1 MIEFQ
6 EWPKIPRLNRD
17 ITITEKIDG
26 TNAAVGIA
34 EVDVYELSEQE
45 ASQFKFINKDT
56 NLLDDDDSSMATV
69 VYAQSR
75 TRIITPAQDNKG
87 FAKWVWNHAEEL
99 ASILGPGLHFG
110 EWWGNGIQRGY
121 GLAQGDKR
129 FSLFNT
135 AKWND
140 ETLGKREGFL
150 QTPMGL
156 GVVPVLYEGG
166 FNKVCWL
173 NDLSPWESSL
183 SSLRVHGSY
192 AAPGFNRPE
201 GVVIYH
207 HAANS
212 CFKVTLENDESP
224 KEVLRKREALRE
236 QALEDFRKS
245 ELVSV
250 ARIFDVPAVFVES
263 A

>member
-26 TNAAVGIA
+26 TNAAVGI
-34 EVDVYELSEQE
+34 LTGNE
-45 ASQFKFINKDT
+45 ADT
-56 NLLDDDDSSMATV
+56 AGLGEDAGKGIYPLGGV
-69 VYAQSR
+69 FVYAQSR
-75 TRIITPAQDNKG
+75 SQIITPAQDNKG

-99 ASILGPGLHFG
+99 ASILGVGIHHG
-110 EWWGNGIQRGY
+110 EWWGNGIGRGY

-135 AKWND
+135 KRWGQD
-140 ETLGKREGFL
+140 ELVNGIG
-150 QTPMGL
+150 TPLIAGL
-156 GVVPVLYEGG
+156 DCVPVLYEGPFDDG
-166 FNKVCWL
+166 SHYSHWDESL
-173 NDLSPWESSL
+173 YELSAE
-183 SSLRVHGSY
+183 GSK

-224 KEVLRKREALRE
+224 KEVLRKQTLK
-236 QALEDFRKS
+236 DFRES
-245 ELVSV
+245 ERASV
-250 ARIFDVPAVFVES
+250 ARIFDVPAVFTS
-263 A
+263 

>member
-26 TNAAVGIA
+26 TNAAVGIQSFQFGEHTDGVPDNA
-34 EVDVYELSEQE
+34 KLVFGPPSEDGMPNVE
-45 ASQFKFINKDT
+45 Y
-56 NLLDDDDSSMATV
+56 L

-75 TRIITPAQDNKG
+75 SRIITPAQDNRG

-121 GLAQGDKR
+121 GLKQGDKR

-135 AKWND
+135 KRWNN

-150 QTPMGL
+150 LMPIGL
-156 GVVPVLYEGG
+156 GVVPVLYEGP
-166 FNKVCWL
+166 FHSPEWRISTPWDDAL
-173 NDLSPWESSL
+173 RDL
-183 SSLRVHGSY
+183 VIDGSQ
-192 AAPGFNRPE
+192 AAPGFERPE

-207 HAANS
+207 HAANH
-212 CFKVTLENDESP
+212 CFKVTLEHDDSP
-224 KEVLRKREALRE
+224 KEVLRKRD
-236 QALEDFRKS
+236 DFRKS

-250 ARIFDVPAVFVES
+250 ARIFDVPSVFVE
-263 A
+263 AA

>member
-26 TNAAVGIA
+26 TNAAVGILSGNEA
-34 EVDVYELSEQE
+34 DTAGLSED
-45 ASQFKFINKDT
+45 ASKGRY
-56 NLLDDDDSSMATV
+56 LARTV
-69 VYAQSR
+69 NGTFVYAQSR
-75 TRIITPAQDNKG
+75 KCIITPDQDNHG

-110 EWWGNGIQRGY
+110 EWWGNGIKRGY

-150 QTPMGL
+150 LTPVGL
-156 GVVPVLYEGG
+156 GVVPVLYEGPFDDG
-166 FNKVCWL
+166 WVVPPW
-173 NDLSPWESSL
+173 NDALYDL
-183 SSLRVHGSY
+183 ATDGSK

-201 GVVIYH
+201 GIVIYH

-212 CFKVTLENDESP
+212 CFKVTLEHDESP
-224 KEVLRKREALRE
+224 KEVLRQRALK
-236 QALEDFRKS
+236 DFRES
-245 ELVSV
+245 ERASV
-250 ARIFDVPAVFVES
+250 ARIFDVPSVFTV
-263 A
+263 AA

>member
-6 EWPKIPRLNRD
+6 AWPKIPRLNRD

-26 TNAAVGIA
+26 VNAAVGIVSRA
-34 EVDVYELSEQE
+34 ECLGVWPRTDVCITD
-45 ASQFKFINKDT
+45 SQF
-56 NLLDDDDSSMATV
+56 L

-75 TRIITPAQDNKG
+75 TRIITPEEDNKG

-110 EWWGNGIQRGY
+110 EWWGNGIGRGY
-121 GLAQGDKR
+121 GLDQGDKR

-135 AKWND
+135 ARWND

-150 QTPMGL
+150 LTPVGL
-156 GVVPVLYEGG
+156 GVVPVLYEGPFTNG
-166 FNKVCWL
+166 PYSETVYDPWNEAL
-173 NDLSPWESSL
+173 YDLATD
-183 SSLRVHGSY
+183 GSK
-192 AAPGFNRPE
+192 AVPGFNRPE

-212 CFKVTLENDESP
+212 CFKITLEHDDSP
-224 KEVLRKREALRE
+224 KEVVRQRALK
-236 QALEDFRKS
+236 DFRES
-245 ELVSV
+245 EFIGVS
-250 ARIFDVPAVFVES
+250 AELLAP
-263 A
+263 

>member
-26 TNAAVGIA
+26 TNAAVGVA
-34 EVDVYELSEQE
+34 DNELLAQWETGTQLGDYTVVNVDSVHSWL
-45 ASQFKFINKDT
+45 
-56 NLLDDDDSSMATV
+56 

-75 TRIITPAQDNKG
+75 SRIITPEQDNHG
-87 FAKWVWNHAEEL
+87 FAKWVWNNSEEL

-121 GLAQGDKR
+121 GLKQGDKR

-135 AKWND
+135 KRWTE

-150 QTPMGL
+150 LMPIGL
-156 GVVPVLYEGG
+156 GVVPVLYEGPFDDG
-166 FNKVCWL
+166 WVVPPW
-173 NDLSPWESSL
+173 NDALYDL
-183 SSLRVHGSY
+183 ATDGSK
-192 AAPGFNRPE
+192 AAPGFERPE

-212 CFKVTLENDESP
+212 CFKITLENDEVP
-224 KEVLRKREALRE
+224 KEVVRKRAPKEYISAGIW
-236 QALEDFRKS
+236 QH
-245 ELVSV
+245 ELV
-250 ARIFDVPAVFVES
+250 AA
-263 A
+263 